1 MRLAMSL
8 ITRALPA
15 HEGIGRRSAAA
26 HGCEEDSLVYIP
38 NIKPGTNMNFITRL
52 AIPGLAAVLLLA
64 GDFWTAAAGQGQV
77 AGLRV
82 TPVSDAAVTA
92 PIRNAHGKVKS
103 IVGRELTLDV
113 GGHDMTFAVDENTDV
128 LSRGAGRATR
138 NAGGGLPV
146 TDLVRAGDIA
156 RVSYRELNGWNRASE
171 IQIKGR
177 NTIAS
182 R

>member
-1 MRLAMSL
+1 M
-8 ITRALPA
+8 
-15 HEGIGRRSAAA
+15 
-26 HGCEEDSLVYIP
+26 
-38 NIKPGTNMNFITRL
+38 NMNFLTRL
-52 AIPGLAAVLLLA
+52 ATPGLSAVLLLA
-64 GDFWTAAAGQGQV
+64 GDFWTAAAGQGPV

-103 IVGRELTLDV
+103 VVGRELTLDV
-113 GGHDMTFAVDENTDV
+113 GGHDMTFLVDEGTDV

-138 NAGGGLPV
+138 NAGGALPV
-146 TDLVRAGDIA
+146 TDLVRTGDIA